1 MKNTPHPSE
10 YQGIGPLFDKPK
22 SQTEGWVEVIRNLN
36 KSDFDGQTYEP
47 KFDAT
52 RLRGEMAR
60 VYKVMIM
67 RGMFGHWLTLR
78 EISDITGYPEASISA
93 RLRDLRKAKFGSHT
107 VNRRRRGEA
116 SRGIWEYQLL

>member
-1 MKNTPHPSE
+1 MKIKSHPNE
-10 YQGIGPLFDKPK
+10 HEGIGPLFDKKWPD
-22 SQTEGWVEVIRNLN
+22 EEY
-36 KSDFDGQTYEP
+36 DFDGDTYEP

-60 VYKVMIM
+60 VYEMM
-67 RGMFGHWLTLR
+67 RFNDWRTLSEIR
-78 EISDITGYPEASISA
+78 EGIQERFHKFDSEAGISA
-93 RLRDLRKAKFGSHT
+93 RLRDFRKRKFGAHT